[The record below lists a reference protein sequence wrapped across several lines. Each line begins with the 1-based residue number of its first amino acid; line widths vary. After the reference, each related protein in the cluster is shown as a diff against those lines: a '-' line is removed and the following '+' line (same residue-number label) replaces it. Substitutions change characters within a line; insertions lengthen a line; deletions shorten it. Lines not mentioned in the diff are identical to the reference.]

1 MRWLRRASGL
11 AAEASL
17 KFLKTT
23 AARFGAPGNP
33 IPLRDST
40 IGDFEMTDFDNTNRG
55 AIFRNDQKAKESER
69 DYSGTLNVNGT
80 DYWVSGWLNTSAKGT
95 RYLSL
100 LIKPKELPG
109 KSKTSL
115 AKSSTTK
122 SA

>member
-1 MRWLRRASGL
+1 
-11 AAEASL
+11 
-17 KFLKTT
+17 
-23 AARFGAPGNP
+23 
-33 IPLRDST
+33 
-40 IGDFEMTDFDNTNRG
+40 MTDFDDTNRG
-55 AIFRNDQKAKESER
+55 AIFRNDQKAKETER

-100 LIKPKELPG
+100 SIKPKEPG